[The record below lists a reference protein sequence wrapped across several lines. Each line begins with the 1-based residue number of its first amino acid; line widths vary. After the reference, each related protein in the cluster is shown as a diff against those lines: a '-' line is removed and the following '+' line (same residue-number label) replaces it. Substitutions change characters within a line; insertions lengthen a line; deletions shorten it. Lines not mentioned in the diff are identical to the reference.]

1 MVRLG
6 IVGAGIMG
14 ANHARVATTIA
25 EAEVAVIVDSDAGK
39 GQRLAAHVGARYASG
54 LDSLPGQVDAA
65 IVASPTETHAD
76 VASVLLEE
84 GLDVLVEKPFTS
96 TVEEAKSLITAA
108 GKHDRI
114 LMVGHVERFNPAII
128 DLSRYVDDL
137 IHIDIRRIGPFSPR
151 VNTGVVLDLMIHD
164 IDIVNMLV
172 ESPLTEISAMTR
184 RVRAVT
190 EDIATCVLIFANGM
204 SATLTASRI
213 GQAKQ
218 RLVELTQ
225 RDNVVV
231 ADLVRQQIT
240 VHRVEHAEFVD
251 ERGARYRQSGVIE
264 IPYLDRQ
271 GEPLALEQRHFIDCV
286 LGRNRPV
293 VSGQDGIAALG
304 TALRIRDEATALGVT
319 AG

>member
-1 MVRLG
+1 VVKLG

-14 ANHARVATTIA
+14 TNHARVAATIA
-25 EAEVAVIVDSDAGK
+25 EAEVVVIVDPDVEK
-39 GQRLAAHVGARYASG
+39 GERLAAHIGARYAPG
-54 LDSLPGQVDAA
+54 LDSLPSQVDAA
-65 IVASPTETHAD
+65 IVASPTETHAG
-76 VASVLLEE
+76 VGLALLES
-84 GLDVLVEKPFTS
+84 GLDVLIEKPFTS
-96 TVEEAKSLITAA
+96 TVEEAKSLIAVTEENN
-108 GKHDRI
+108 RI

-128 DLSRYVDDL
+128 DLGRYVDDL

-151 VNTGVVLDLMIHD
+151 ASTGVVLDLMIHD

-172 ESPLTEISAMTR
+172 GSPLTEISAMTR

-190 EDIATCVLIFANGM
+190 EDIATCVLVFANGV

-240 VHRVEHAEFVD
+240 VHRIEHAEFVD

-264 IPYLDRQ
+264 IPYLDHQ
-271 GEPLALEQRHFIDCV
+271 GEPLVLEQRHFIDCV
-286 LGRNRPV
+286 LSRSQPV
-293 VSGQDGIAALG
+293 VSGSDGLAALD
-304 TALRIRDEATALGVT
+304 TAIRIRDEAICLG
-319 AG
+319 